1 MFKRYSIHSKLVIL
15 SIVSM
20 VLILAYAIKLSLYE
34 LEQYESSKRSINV
47 VELSIYL
54 SNVLHE
60 SQKERGASAGY
71 LGSKGNKFTQK
82 LPQQRLLTDEKLT
95 LLKNHISS
103 VDNQFTRAASNNI
116 DFSKMLSMRSSVDNQ
131 SVDTKAAVSYY
142 TALNKSILDTITE
155 FSTLSR
161 DPQIRNMLNSL
172 VLFISAKERAG
183 IERAILSATFARDE
197 FTPFLNS
204 KFLSVMAQQNALF
217 NLFEYSANEQFK
229 KSYLTIKVD
238 SSFAEVQR
246 MRDLALSKK
255 KGFETDPGYWFK
267 TITQKINKLKKM
279 EDIITSSVITT
290 AQEIKSSSLWMLIVV
305 FVISVLALLM
315 TFFLSRGI
323 NSVIMT
329 KIENFKTLLEQVKDG
344 DLSAQFSVS
353 KTSKNEMDQ
362 IGLQFQSLVTIMQDL
377 TTQITTSVHFASKG
391 DFDSCELKDEGF
403 SGEFATAIQSVQSGI
418 SAMKDAHDKQELIR
432 FTAELRKINN
442 IGGSISFIQSEISAL
457 VDDLADVLKTTDE
470 TSSQSEESLVVVD
483 EILSKL
489 KTLVVNINDSNATI
503 EGLDER
509 SNDITSVVDLIKTIA
524 EQTNLL
530 ALNAAIEAA
539 RAGEHG
545 RGFSVVADEVR
556 NLAEHTQ
563 KATDEIAVSI
573 GGMRKETSSIVEKSA
588 VMTELANAVSASV
601 ENFKETMGH
610 LSSDT
615 KEMSILVEDMG
626 NQSFIVLAKID
637 HVIFKSN
644 AYNSMIDADASVQ
657 FADHKNCRLGKWY
670 GTTAKEKFSKLE
682 SYPKINAPHS
692 AVHNCVEANKK
703 FIVDAD
709 NRLAN
714 EKLITGNYQKME
726 QASDELFSLLDSL
739 REESSKRL

>member
-1 MFKRYSIHSKLVIL
+1 MFKHYSIHSKLVLLGIV
-15 SIVSM
+15 SIV
-20 VLILAYAIKLSLYE
+20 LIFAYAIKLSLYE
-34 LEQYESSKRSINV
+34 LEQYESSKRSIDV
-47 VELSIYL
+47 VELSVYL

-60 SQKERGASAGY
+60 LQKERGASAGY
-71 LGSKGNKFTQK
+71 LGSKGKKFIEK
-82 LPQQRLLTDEKLT
+82 LHQQRELTNERLT
-95 LLKNHISS
+95 LLKDHISS
-103 VDNQFTRAASNNI
+103 EDNLFTRSASNNI
-116 DFSKMLSMRSSVDNQ
+116 DFSKLDSMRSSVDSQ
-131 SVDTKAAVSYY
+131 SVATKAAVGYY

-161 DPQIRNMLNSL
+161 DPKIRNMLNSL

-204 KFLSVMAQQNALF
+204 KFLSVMAQQSALF
-217 NLFEYSANEQFK
+217 NLFEHSANEQFK
-229 KSYLTIKVD
+229 QSYLSIKSD
-238 SSFAEVQR
+238 ASFAEVQR
-246 MRDLALSKK
+246 MRDIALSRQKS
-255 KGFETDPGYWFK
+255 FETDPGYWFK
-267 TITQKINKLKKM
+267 TITEKINNLKKM
-279 EDIITSSVITT
+279 EDVITNSVKVTALEIKTSSFWVLT
-290 AQEIKSSSLWMLIVV
+290 VV
-305 FVISVLALLM
+305 FVISALALLM
-315 TFFLSRGI
+315 TFLLSRGI
-323 NSVIMT
+323 NSVIMS
-329 KIENFKTLLEQVKDG
+329 KIQNFKDLLEQVKDG
-344 DLSAQFSVS
+344 DLSAQFSMS
-353 KTSKNEMDQ
+353 KNSNNEMDQ
-362 IGLQFQSLVTIMQDL
+362 IGCQFQSLITIMQDL
-377 TTQITTSVHFASKG
+377 TTQISTSVHFAAKG
-391 DFDSCELKDEGF
+391 DFKSCELKDEGF
-403 SGEFATAIQSVQSGI
+403 SGDFFKAIQSVQSGI
-418 SAMKDAHDKQELIR
+418 NAMQVAHDKQELIR

-457 VDDLADVLKTTDE
+457 VDDLSDVLKTTDE
-470 TSSQSEESLVVVD
+470 TSAQSEESLVVVD

-489 KTLVVNINDSNATI
+489 KTLVININDSNETI

-563 KATDEIAVSI
+563 KATDEIAASI
-573 GGMRKETSSIVEKSA
+573 GDMRKETSSIVEKSA

-615 KEMSILVEDMG
+615 KDMSILVEDMG

-682 SYPKINAPHS
+682 SYPKINMPHS
-692 AVHNCVEANKK
+692 IVHDSVEANKK

-714 EKLITGNYQKME
+714 EKVIIENYHQME
-726 QASDELFSLLDSL
+726 QASDELFLLLDSL
-739 REESSKRL
+739 REESSKR

>member
-1 MFKRYSIHSKLVIL
+1 MFKHYSIHAKLVIL

-20 VLILAYAIKLSLYE
+20 VLIFAYAIKLSVYE
-34 LEQYESSKRSINV
+34 LDQYDSSKRSIDV
-47 VELSIYL
+47 VELSVYL

-60 SQKERGASAGY
+60 LQKERGASAGY
-71 LGSKGNKFTQK
+71 LGSKGTKFTEK
-82 LPQQRLLTDEKLT
+82 LPQQRLLTDERVT
-95 LLKNHISS
+95 RLKNHLNS
-103 VDNQFTRAASNNI
+103 VNNPFTQSASQNV
-116 DFSKMLSMRSSVDNQ
+116 DFSRMLSMRSSVDNQ
-131 SVDTKAAVSYY
+131 SVDTKAAVGYY
-142 TALNKSILDTITE
+142 TALNKTILDTITE

-161 DPQIRNMLNSL
+161 DHRIRNMLNSL

-229 KSYLTIKVD
+229 KSYLTIKSD
-238 SSFAEVQR
+238 NSFAEVQR
-246 MRDLALSKK
+246 MRDLALSKQ
-255 KGFETDPGYWFK
+255 KGFATDPGYWFK

-279 EDIITSSVITT
+279 EDIITSSVKET
-290 AQEIKSSSLWMLIVV
+290 AQEIKSSSLWMLILV
-305 FVISVLALLM
+305 FMVSIFALLM
-315 TFFLSRGI
+315 TYLLSRGI
-323 NSVIMT
+323 NSVIMN
-329 KIENFKTLLEQVKDG
+329 KIQSFKILLEKVKEG
-344 DLSAQFSVS
+344 DLAAQFSVS
-353 KTSKNEMDQ
+353 KNSVNEMDQ
-362 IGLQFQSLVTIMQDL
+362 IGGQFQSLVTIMQDL
-377 TTQITTSVHFASKG
+377 TTQITTSVHYAAKG

-403 SGEFATAIQSVQSGI
+403 SGDFAKAIQSVQSGI
-418 SAMKDAHDKQELIR
+418 NAMQVAHDKQELIR
-432 FTAELRKINN
+432 FTAELRNINN

-483 EILSKL
+483 DILSKL
-489 KTLVVNINDSNATI
+489 KTLVININDSNVTI

-601 ENFKETMGH
+601 ENFKDTMGH

-615 KEMSILVEDMG
+615 KDMSILVEDMG

-682 SYPKINAPHS
+682 SYPKIDAPHS
-692 AVHNCVEANKK
+692 KVHGSVEANKK
-703 FIVDAD
+703 YIVDAD
-709 NRLAN
+709 QRLEN
-714 EKLITGNYQKME
+714 EADIIDNYKKME
-726 QASDELFSLLDSL
+726 QASDELFLLLDNL
-739 REESSKRL
+739 REESSKR

>member
-1 MFKRYSIHSKLVIL
+1 MA
-15 SIVSM
+15 
-20 VLILAYAIKLSLYE
+20 LIFAYAIKLSTYE
-34 LEQYESSKRSINV
+34 LNQYDSSKRSIDV
-47 VELSIYL
+47 VELSVYL

-60 SQKERGASAGY
+60 LQKERGASAGY
-71 LGSKGNKFTQK
+71 LGSKGQKFTEK
-82 LPQQRLLTDEKLT
+82 LPQQRLLTDERVS
-95 LLKNHISS
+95 LLKKHLNS
-103 VDNQFTRAASNNI
+103 VNNPFTQSASKNI
-116 DFSKMLSMRSSVDNQ
+116 DFSRMLSMRSSVDNQ
-131 SVDTKAAVSYY
+131 SVDTKAAVGYY
-142 TALNKSILDTITE
+142 TALNKSILDMITE

-161 DPQIRNMLNSL
+161 DHQIRNMLNSL

-229 KSYLTIKVD
+229 RTYSTIKND
-238 SSFAEVQR
+238 NSFAEVER
-246 MRDLALSKK
+246 MRGLALSKQK
-255 KGFETDPGYWFK
+255 DFETDPGYWFK

-279 EDIITSSVITT
+279 EDVITRST
-290 AQEIKSSSLWMLIVV
+290 KEAAQEIKTTSFWILILV
-305 FVISVLALLM
+305 FLVSIVALLV
-315 TFFLSRGI
+315 TFLLSRGI
-323 NSVIMT
+323 NSVIMS
-329 KIENFKTLLEQVKDG
+329 KIQDIKALLERVKNG
-344 DLSAQFSVS
+344 DLSAQYSMRKNS
-353 KTSKNEMDQ
+353 NNEMDQ
-362 IGLQFQSLVTIMQDL
+362 IALQFQSLVTIMQDL
-377 TTQITTSVHFASKG
+377 TAQITTSIHFAAKG

-403 SGEFATAIQSVQSGI
+403 SGEFAMAIQSVQSGI
-418 SAMKDAHDKQELIR
+418 NAMKDAHDKQELIR

-442 IGGSISFIQSEISAL
+442 IGASISFIQSEISAL
-457 VDDLADVLKTTDE
+457 VGDLADVLKTTDK
-470 TSSQSEESLVVVD
+470 TSAQSEESLVVVD

-489 KTLVVNINDSNATI
+489 QALVVNINDSNVTI

-563 KATDEIAVSI
+563 KATDEIAASI
-573 GGMRKETSSIVEKSA
+573 GDMRKETSSIVEKSA

-615 KEMSILVEDMG
+615 KDMSILVEDMG
-626 NQSFIVLAKID
+626 DQSFIVLAKID

-670 GTTAKEKFSKLE
+670 GTTAKEKFSGLV
-682 SYPKINAPHS
+682 SYPKISLPHS
-692 AVHNCVEANKK
+692 KVHGVVEANKK

-709 NRLAN
+709 QRLEN
-714 EKLITGNYQKME
+714 EADIINNYQKME
-726 QASDELFSLLDSL
+726 QASDELFLLLDNL
-739 REESSKRL
+739 KEESSRR